1 MSDAVV
7 RKKKKYNVR
16 NSFKFQSILGGSKEH
31 CCVPLCSA
39 SGRYNS
45 HLSFHR
51 FPKDSGLR
59 ARWIH
64 QIRRVEFSV
73 TPHTKVCSRHFQDHE
88 ILTTAKCRRVLAAGS
103 VPSLFE
109 WNNYAKKLRA
119 GVWERRSLPTSPE
132 PDPVEPEEDIEQPVM
147 VVRMEDKSSLLLSF
161 QTKPKQESMDADC
174 DSVAQCSL
182 VDSEM
187 TSVKQEDCSQ
197 MLGLNFKIKD
207 EEKTIGHVIK
217 KEEGDLFKEMEDKPS
232 LLLSFHTEIKQESLD
247 SDCDSKAQC
256 SLVDSEMTSVKQED
270 KSQIL
275 GLNVIIKD
283 EEEKKIEINSLT
295 LGLNNIKE
303 EEIGD
308 LTNQDEIA
316 AKVETFPATGEK
328 QKEDYNNKKLH
339 SCSDCGKSFSL
350 SGHLKAHQ
358 LIHTGEKPFSCSYC
372 GKGFSQSGNLK
383 IHQLIHTGE
392 RPYTCSDC
400 GKSFSQL
407 ASLKSH
413 RHLHT
418 GEKPYS
424 CSDCEKSFS
433 NSKTLKNHQV
443 IHTGEKPY
451 SCSDCGKCFF
461 QSVHLKIHQR
471 IHTGEKPYSCSKCG
485 KSFSQLSGLKVHQ
498 HIHSEKKPYSCSV
511 CEKSFSYP
519 KTLKNHQ
526 LIHTGEKPYSCSN
539 CGKSF
544 SQLGILKTHFR
555 IHTGEKPYS
564 CSDCGKC
571 FSHLWHLKIHQRIH
585 TGERPYSCSDCGKSF
600 YMSGHL
606 KSHQRVHTEAKTYSC
621 SDCGK
626 SFCLPGHLKSHQRV
640 HTGKKPYSC
649 SDCGKGFSQQGIL
662 KDHQC
667 IHSG

>member
-147 VVRMEDKSSLLLSF
+147 VVRQMEDKSSLLLSF

-247 SDCDSKAQC
+247 SDCDSGAQC

-270 KSQIL
+270 KRRML
-275 GLNVIIKD
+275 EPNVKIKD
-283 EEEKKIEINSLT
+283 EDEKNGVEIKKEEGDLLNQDGIPEVET
-295 LGLNNIKE
+295 LG
-303 EEIGD
+303 D
-308 LTNQDEIA
+308 
-316 AKVETFPATGEK
+316 K
-328 QKEDYNNKKLH
+328 QQKDYNNKK
-339 SCSDCGKSFSL
+339 
-350 SGHLKAHQ
+350 
-358 LIHTGEKPFSCSYC
+358 
-372 GKGFSQSGNLK
+372 
-383 IHQLIHTGE
+383 
-392 RPYTCSDC
+392 
-400 GKSFSQL
+400 
-407 ASLKSH
+407 SH
-413 RHLHT
+413 HCPH
-418 GEKPYS
+418 
-424 CSDCEKSFS
+424 CEKHFLSLLM
-433 NSKTLKNHQV
+433 LKRHVN
-443 IHTGEKPY
+443 
-451 SCSDCGKCFF
+451 
-461 QSVHLKIHQR
+461 
-471 IHTGEKPYSCSKCG
+471 
-485 KSFSQLSGLKVHQ
+485 
-498 HIHSEKKPYSCSV
+498 
-511 CEKSFSYP
+511 
-519 KTLKNHQ
+519 
-526 LIHTGEKPYSCSN
+526 
-539 CGKSF
+539 
-544 SQLGILKTHFR
+544 
-555 IHTGEKPYS
+555 
-564 CSDCGKC
+564 
-571 FSHLWHLKIHQRIH
+571 
-585 TGERPYSCSDCGKSF
+585 
-600 YMSGHL
+600 
-606 KSHQRVHTEAKTYSC
+606 
-621 SDCGK
+621 
-626 SFCLPGHLKSHQRV
+626 V

-649 SDCGKGFSQQGIL
+649 SYCGKCFITPSKRSSHLRVHTGEKPFSCCDCGKSFSNLSNLRAHQRVHTREKPYSCFDCGMCFIKPSELTKHQTIHTGEKSHSCSDCGISFSKLGDL
-662 KDHQC
+662 KVHQC
-667 IHSG
+667 IHTGDKLFSYSECGKCFIKPSELTKHQTVHTDEKPHSCSGCGKSFSSLVYLIAHQRLHPGK